1 MYNFDSYENCRSSF
15 ITDYMSH
22 VEKSGVINVPTELQN
37 DPSLRSFFVTKSD
50 SKARITKVVRAWRKM
65 KHPSSFSLC
74 SKTLCTNTHAFHDN
88 TPPYLL

>member
-37 DPSLRSFFVTKSD
+37 DPSLRLFFVTKSD
-50 SKARITKVVRAWRKM
+50 SKARITKVVRA
-65 KHPSSFSLC
+65 
-74 SKTLCTNTHAFHDN
+74 
-88 TPPYLL
+88 